1 MNGDKKMGS
10 SASSSFTSDLFG
22 SNESSASSS
31 SGILGSIFSP
41 SSKVFFIFYGFL
53 VACYVLGGSLCALR
67 WLRRSKTL
75 PGQFWTTNSGAAQD
89 TIPRRSEGENQSP
102 TNKDKNQFYQEQRV
116 QPCHLSS
123 SIYYGG
129 QDVYS
134 PPQKAQDSGHTTFHN
149 DKGED
154 DSGSASRGNWWQ
166 GSLYY

>member
-1 MNGDKKMGS
+1 MNENKKMGS
-10 SASSSFTSDLFG
+10 SPSSSFTSDLFG

-31 SGILGSIFSP
+31 SGIYRSIFSP
-41 SSKVFFIFYGFL
+41 SSKV
-53 VACYVLGGSLCALR
+53 LGRESL
-67 WLRRSKTL
+67 RSEAVEKK
-75 PGQFWTTNSGAAQD
+75 QDYASQVWTTKSGAAQG
-89 TIPRRSEGENQSP
+89 IISRRSEGENQSP
-102 TNKDKNQFYQEQRV
+102 TNEDKCHFYPEQKV

-134 PPQKAQDSGHTTFHN
+134 HPQKTQDSGHTTFNN
-149 DKGED
+149 DGGED